1 VVATEVDVSATIERI
16 KQRRAEHARDGWAA
30 REHTV
35 PPCSEA
41 RAPQRLSGTL
51 CGDLPGAEVVAV
63 ELGDLEDDSNARQA
77 VSAIYQTTG
86 CALLSRHR
94 TAGDQLTGGTGS
106 GIARIADG
114 GFPET
119 PQSSS
124 ARVWR
129 GISGLEPLI
138 VQRAQGFHVNQEE
151 IVR

>member
-1 VVATEVDVSATIERI
+1 MATEVDVSATIERI

-35 PPCSEA
+35 APCWEA

-114 GFPET
+114 GFRGQPKVRPRACGEGY
-119 PQSSS
+119 PGWSPSLSS
-124 ARVWR
+124 VH
-129 GISGLEPLI
+129 
-138 VQRAQGFHVNQEE
+138 RASM
-151 IVR
+151 